1 VAEELRETAIATTA
15 PGAGKTTEAR
25 MMMAKPPAHR
35 RPSMTMPT
43 RPAFSNGPMTK
54 KSVGS
59 LPTERTHVERAHRDC
74 DNVSIDELRSE
85 FQNHHTVVRR
95 PEAVPGEIETS
106 PVTFSADELGFQFA
120 IRPDE
125 RDKLEDVE
133 TLVETDKESASE
145 ADSTPDD
152 RAEASDGATDNENA

>member
-1 VAEELRETAIATTA
+1 MPDDSVKSEPHSVNYNIEHTYGIYFVRSDDLT
-15 PGAGKTTEAR
+15 
-25 MMMAKPPAHR
+25 KPPE
-35 RPSMTMPT
+35 
-43 RPAFSNGPMTK
+43 
-54 KSVGS
+54 
-59 LPTERTHVERAHRDC
+59 ERTYLEISRVTPTGWTADSAGSHVERAHRDC

-145 ADSTPDD
+145 ADSTPDNG
-152 RAEASDGATDNENA
+152 AEASDGATDNENA